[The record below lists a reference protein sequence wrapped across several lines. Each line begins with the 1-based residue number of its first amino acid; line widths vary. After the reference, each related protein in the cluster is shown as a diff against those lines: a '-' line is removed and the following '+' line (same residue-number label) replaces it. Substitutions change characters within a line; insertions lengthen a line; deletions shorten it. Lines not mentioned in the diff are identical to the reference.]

1 MHRILRMVAVLLV
14 VTVATGLPGAH
25 ALPFPADRTP
35 GSRIPANRVPVNSE
49 QHSAGCHGDEPAMP
63 SPSPL
68 PSPSPVP
75 VSYECCASGH
85 QAAIPNPTF
94 SSRPLAAL
102 VPGLERGEECSLI
115 SVGFVDTR
123 VSVVPSNI
131 PPDGAPL
138 RI

>member
-1 MHRILRMVAVLLV
+1 MVAMLLV
-14 VTVATGLPGAH
+14 VSVAMALPGGAH
-25 ALPFPADRTP
+25 ALPFPADRIP
-35 GSRIPANRVPVNSE
+35 GDPIPADRVPANPA
-49 QHSAGCHGDEPAMP
+49 QHPAGCHGYQPAMP

-68 PSPSPVP
+68 SSPAP

-85 QAAIPNPTF
+85 QAAIPNPIFT
-94 SSRPLAAL
+94 SRPLVAL
-102 VPGLERGEECSLI
+102 VSGLDRRQEFFPI

-123 VSVVPSNI
+123 VSVVPSNS